1 MRRLLRSIGV
11 AFFFGFLLMCG
22 TTRASFHI
30 VSDSVDFDSEKR
42 TTTFDVRFSSAPDFY
57 TLDHL
62 GRQKNSF
69 QYFFDRNLTGDLFA
83 PSPDLTIIRAEE
95 IHVANVLRIRDSLG
109 DDPSPTSG
117 GWGPIRGTVPFTLSG
132 DDVHFIVGWSVLG
145 QTGDHFRYG
154 LESYEFG
161 TVTDSIAR
169 MIPLPQALLC
179 GGVWLVIIVGAQIIY
194 SRHRPT

>member
-11 AFFFGFLLMCG
+11 AFFFGFLLMCR
-22 TTRASFHI
+22 TTQASFHI

-95 IHVANVLRIRDSLG
+95 IHVANVLAHPRFIRRRSKPDLG
-109 DDPSPTSG
+109 RMGADP
-117 GWGPIRGTVPFTLSG
+117 WNC
-132 DDVHFIVGWSVLG
+132 
-145 QTGDHFRYG
+145 
-154 LESYEFG
+154 
-161 TVTDSIAR
+161 
-169 MIPLPQALLC
+169 ALY
-179 GGVWLVIIVGAQIIY
+179 AQW
-194 SRHRPT
+194 